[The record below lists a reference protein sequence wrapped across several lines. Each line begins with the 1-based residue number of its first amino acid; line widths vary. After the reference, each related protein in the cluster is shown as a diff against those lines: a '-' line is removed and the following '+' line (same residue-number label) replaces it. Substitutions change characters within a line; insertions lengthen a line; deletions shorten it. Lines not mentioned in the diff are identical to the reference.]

1 MPTVEVTRGRTV
13 KPIAPGTTQIS
24 PGAFGAESQAT
35 ARLAREIG
43 AFGATVAGAIRKA
56 ESLRAARDIQQG
68 TDAYEKMLDENALW
82 QTTEK
87 DYTQWA
93 PHFLAAHDKKAEEI
107 SDGMSPLALQSFK
120 PYMDRQRQ
128 ANHTTIQVDA
138 HRQGARE
145 WTAGLPTETQ
155 QNADMWIVDP
165 EGADRRWED
174 NLNIWDSAGLL
185 TKDGPGSREGL
196 NRARV
201 MVKAQ
206 TYAQR
211 YPELAAAYLKDN
223 DQKKNKDAMLDT
235 GLFTKAD
242 LKLLSSTDMEA
253 LQQDARQNLKF
264 RQAQVKAVEVQAQEE
279 LEREQTEKLNEA
291 YEFAA
296 VGKLKPAIDTI
307 LASKHG
313 GEWKNKAINIL
324 EDTVTSIEKGGKN
337 FFEDDGSDAKKAEL
351 TTKAM
356 QGRLTL
362 GELDEWHG
370 RKDGISTAT
379 YKSLAGEI
387 GKGDDELSVGLKQR
401 FTDLESLLS
410 VETETPAKEKISDK
424 RLTRLGITGERGI
437 RLAKAGG
444 ITSKQYQDGNQA
456 LWNAY
461 RQDPTIATDST
472 KLETVWNDVVL
483 PAMFSTVDQETGG
496 SFWDR
501 FRWLG
506 VPAITTA
513 AGTGGSM
520 LETARLGKAVI
531 GGVRA
536 GKAARP
542 KREALLGQEEAQEMT
557 DEELRAI
564 AGAK

>member
-1 MPTVEVTRGRTV
+1 MPVVEVTRGRTV
-13 KPIAPGTTQIS
+13 KGTLPGATQIS

-145 WTAGLPTETQ
+145 WTAGLPVEVQ

-206 TYAQR
+206 TYSQR

-253 LQQDARQNLKF
+253 LQQEARQNLKF

-291 YEFAA
+291 GKFAE
-296 VGKLKPAIDTI
+296 VGDLKTAIDTI
-307 LASKHG
+307 LASRHG
-313 GEWKNKAINIL
+313 TEWKNKAINIL
-324 EDTVTSIEKGGKN
+324 GDTVTSIENGGKN
-337 FFEDDGSDAKKAEL
+337 FFEEDGSSEKVAEL
-351 TTKAM
+351 YQMFYAGK
-356 QGRLTL
+356 LTQ
-362 GELDEWHG
+362 GELDKWQG
-370 RKDGISTAT
+370 RKDGISTTTYARLSDKVRTSKTSPEKVTSKGLEQRYKDLAT
-379 YKSLAGEI
+379 MRGLSLGKATTADQRQKKADAEARGFKAISSRQYHAGVQALRAGE
-387 GKGDDELSVGLKQR
+387 VR
-401 FTDLESLLS
+401 
-410 VETETPAKEKISDK
+410 
-424 RLTRLGITGERGI
+424 
-437 RLAKAGG
+437 
-444 ITSKQYQDGNQA
+444 
-456 LWNAY
+456 
-461 RQDPTIATDST
+461 DPEVATDPD
-472 KLETVWNDVVL
+472 KLQDLWEKEVL
-483 PAMFSTVDQETGG
+483 PAMFGAPSEPEKTD
-496 SFWDR
+496 SFFDT
-501 FRWLG
+501 LNL
-506 VPAITTA
+506 I
-513 AGTGGSM
+513 
-520 LETARLGKAVI
+520 L
-531 GGVRA
+531 
-536 GKAARP
+536 
-542 KREALLGQEEAQEMT
+542 
-557 DEELRAI
+557 LRANPSLLPI
-564 AGAK
+564 HTVTSIGAKLQGEPADLATFKARVRSLPEDEAKIYYDKWNHKWQ